1 MVKIDLP
8 VALTAGL
15 QQVLS
20 QWMWLS
26 VCRRSKD
33 YPVHWLLRRGLRA
46 RQWPQSDLYR
56 NTFIY
61 DKGNPKVKI
70 LFSLYVCSSNILLLL
85 MYQYNFFL

>member
-1 MVKIDLP
+1 MMVKIDLP

-61 DKGNPKVKI
+61 DKGKVKI